1 MNIVFGTKRL
11 TQTAVRNA
19 STEKYN
25 DLAVITVEGL
35 KGAKKSRRIL
45 MNRMASE
52 LLNLEAGDVQEL
64 IFAPVQDTN
73 QVLIANMATI
83 DGESGDMTSYKTSK
97 NKVSYTESTEK
108 GKAITSSHMCREIF
122 SFMGK
127 DETTDVEFML
137 TPFNTPSIDAFSL
150 DIVSYD
156 TTTGGDSTTGNIT
169 ESNTTDTLTEVT
181 VTAEPV
187 LDTVELDEVLVDEI
201 NVVDSVEVTE
211 APQQPQGL
219 RRATAVVTEEWAG

>member
-127 DETTDVEFML
+127 DETADVEFML

-150 DIVSYD
+150 DVVSYD
-156 TTTGGDSTTGNIT
+156 TTTEEVETTAN
-169 ESNTTDTLTEVT
+169 LTEVNV
-181 VTAEPV
+181 VTEPV
-187 LDTVELDEVLVDEI
+187 LDAIELDEVLVDEI

-211 APQQPQGL
+211 APQPQGL
-219 RRATAVVTEEWAG
+219 RRATAVVTEEWVG

>member
-83 DGESGDMTSYKTSK
+83 DGEAGDMTSYKTSK

-127 DETTDVEFML
+127 DETADVEFML

-150 DIVSYD
+150 DVVNYD
-156 TTTGGDSTTGNIT
+156 TTTEEVETTAN
-169 ESNTTDTLTEVT
+169 LTEVN
-181 VTAEPV
+181 VVAEPV
-187 LDTVELDEVLVDEI
+187 LDAIELDEVLVDEI
-201 NVVDSVEVTE
+201 NVVDSVEVAE
-211 APQQPQGL
+211 VPQPQGL
-219 RRATAVVTEEWAG
+219 RRATAVVTEEWVG

>member
-127 DETTDVEFML
+127 DETADVEFML

-150 DIVSYD
+150 DVVSYD
-156 TTTGGDSTTGNIT
+156 TTTEEVETTAN
-169 ESNTTDTLTEVT
+169 LTEVN
-181 VTAEPV
+181 VVAEPV

-219 RRATAVVTEEWAG
+219 RRATAAVTEEWVG

>member
-127 DETTDVEFML
+127 DETADVEFML

-150 DIVSYD
+150 DVVNYD
-156 TTTGGDSTTGNIT
+156 TTTEEVETTAN
-169 ESNTTDTLTEVT
+169 LTEVN
-181 VTAEPV
+181 VVAEPV
-187 LDTVELDEVLVDEI
+187 LDAIELDEVLVDEI
-201 NVVDSVEVTE
+201 NVVDSVEVAE
-211 APQQPQGL
+211 VPQPQGL
-219 RRATAVVTEEWAG
+219 RRATAVVTEEWVG

>member
-83 DGESGDMTSYKTSK
+83 DGEAGDMTSYKTSK

-127 DETTDVEFML
+127 DETADVEFML

-150 DIVSYD
+150 DVVSYD
-156 TTTGGDSTTGNIT
+156 TAT
-169 ESNTTDTLTEVT
+169 EEFETTDTLKEVN
-181 VTAEPV
+181 VVAEPV
-187 LDTVELDEVLVDEI
+187 LETIELDEVLVNDTE
-201 NVVDSVEVTE
+201 VVNSVEFIE
-211 APQQPQGL
+211 ALQPQGL
-219 RRATAVVTEEWAG
+219 RRAEPVAVVTEEWVG